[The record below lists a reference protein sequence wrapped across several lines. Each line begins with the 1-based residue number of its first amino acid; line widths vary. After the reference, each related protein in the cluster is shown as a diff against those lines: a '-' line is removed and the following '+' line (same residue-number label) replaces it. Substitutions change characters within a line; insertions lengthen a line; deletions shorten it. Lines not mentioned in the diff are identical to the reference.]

1 MYFYIN
7 FRKIYGLVQ
16 GKNPENPDNREIF
29 IYNLDHDDWRIESP
43 EWKLGM

>member
-1 MYFYIN
+1 MN

-16 GKNPENPDNREIF
+16 EKNIYCGFASFYRKIF
-29 IYNLDHDDWRIESP
+29 IYNIDHDDWRIERP